1 MASGFLRRH
10 SASLMLAPAML
21 LLAVFFLWPV
31 LDLVRGSFAHPDGSL
46 GQYERVFSRPAYV
59 LVLQRTFLISGL
71 TVLICAVIA
80 YPVAYRLATA
90 STTGKLVILAVI
102 LIPFW
107 TNLLV
112 LCYGWLI
119 ILSPTGTLN
128 KALTGIGLIDNP
140 LPLSGNMAGVLI
152 GMVQTMLPYM
162 VLPVAANMARI
173 DPRIPQ
179 AARSL
184 GAPPL
189 QVFLRT
195 WLPLTMSGV
204 IAGGLLVFIMSI
216 GFFIIPAILGGT
228 KDIFIAQLIEMNI
241 NKVLNWGFAAALST
255 VVLVTTLVLYGVGV
269 RWFGVDALWG
279 RQ

>member
-1 MASGFLRRH
+1 MTSGFLRRY
-10 SASLMLAPAML
+10 SAWLMMAPAVL
-21 LLAVFFLWPV
+21 LLAAFFIWPV
-31 LDLVRGSFAHPDGSL
+31 LDLVRISFEHRDGAF
-46 GQYERVFSRPAYV
+46 GHYQRVFERPAYV
-59 LVLQRTFLISGL
+59 LVLERTFLVSAL
-71 TVLICAVIA
+71 TVVICAVIA
-80 YPVAYRLATA
+80 WPVAWRLATA
-90 STTGKLVILAVI
+90 SKTGKLVILAVI

-128 KALTGIGLIDNP
+128 AALTGIGLIDGP

-162 VLPVAANMARI
+162 VLPIAANMARI

-204 IAGGLLVFIMSI
+204 IAGSLLVFIMCI

-228 KDIFIAQLIEMNI
+228 RDIFIAQLIEMNI

-255 VVLVTTLVLYGVGV
+255 VVLVTTLVLYVVGV